1 MRGAT
6 LATMSSR
13 SRAWAFG
20 LALAAAGCGT
30 YPLRDTAQEQMARGE
45 GPLKAIEDPPAVGDP
60 GVVAGR
66 LEAVA
71 TFAPS
76 APIAFEP
83 VVLTRDGAVVSRTTS
98 DARGAFM
105 FVKIEQPGEYEVRV
119 ASDRLVG
126 AARFSIRRA
135 GAHVSDV
142 RLDVRPATVA
152 Q

>member
-1 MRGAT
+1 
-6 LATMSSR
+6 MSSR
-13 SRAWAFG
+13 RRACAFG

-45 GPLKAIEDPPAVGDP
+45 GPLKSIEDPPAAGDP

-98 DARGAFM
+98 DAHGGFM
-105 FVKIEQPGEYEVRV
+105 FVKVAQPGAYEVRV
-119 ASDRLVG
+119 DSARLVG
-126 AARFSIRRA
+126 VTHFSIRRA
-135 GAHVSDV
+135 GAHISDL
-142 RLDVRPATVA
+142 RLDVRPATAA